1 MKKIGLLP
9 CSGACNV
16 GTLSNKAVINT
27 LEDKNDTDFVC
38 ALGLPLG
45 IEGIIKRG
53 KESDDYIAVNGCKVK
68 CASKALSSADID
80 FDKEVI
86 ITENFEM
93 DKSGNLKSEENLNR
107 IETHLK
113 SLVDELRE

>member
-1 MKKIGLLP
+1 M
-9 CSGACNV
+9 
-16 GTLSNKAVINT
+16 LSTKAVINT

-45 IEGIIKRG
+45 IEGIIKNG

-80 FDKEVI
+80 FDEEVV
-86 ITENFEM
+86 ITEDFDM
-93 DKSGNLKSEENLNR
+93 DKSGDLRSEENLDR
-107 IETHLK
+107 IVSRLK